1 MIPTA
6 DLCDA
11 RPDAVSIVAP
21 LFRDF
26 GGALRFSGPIS
37 TVKAHE
43 DNTLVRKALEEP
55 GEGRVLVID
64 GGGSL
69 RCAMM
74 GANLAEIAQK
84 NGWAGVVLNGCVRD
98 SRELGGY
105 PVGIKALAAHPRKS
119 DKRGEGQRDIAVT
132 FGGVTFRPGEHL
144 TADEDGI
151 VVTAAPPAS

>member
-11 RPDAVSIVAP
+11 RPEAVRVVAP
-21 LFRDF
+21 MFRDF
-26 GGALRFSGPIS
+26 GGAPRFAGAIS

-55 GEGRVLVID
+55 GAGRVLVVD
-64 GGGSL
+64 GGGSM
-69 RCAMM
+69 RCAML
-74 GANLAEIAQK
+74 GGNLAEIAQQ
-84 NGWAGVVLNGCVRD
+84 NGWAGVVVYGCVRD
-98 SRELGGY
+98 CRDLARTA
-105 PVGIKALAAHPRKS
+105 VGIKALAAHPMKS
-119 DKRGEGQRDIAVT
+119 AKRGEGQRDVPVT

-151 VVTAAPPAS
+151 VVTAVP